1 MESADDRKGLAAVI
15 FERTGLKIDQ
25 DDPVFVLVELNRVVL
40 QQESARAAAAVTAAS
55 EAAHARML
63 ATADAWAAQS
73 NEVLARFA
81 FKTEELRR
89 AIEEATGS
97 APPSPAPLLEP
108 VAGVRP
114 QLPGQESSSQYTLG
128 LAIVVAVVVLLSIVV
143 GFGLASTLPTLH

>member
-81 FKTEELRR
+81 FKTEEHRPPPLRC
-89 AIEEATGS
+89 
-97 APPSPAPLLEP
+97 
-108 VAGVRP
+108 
-114 QLPGQESSSQYTLG
+114 SSR
-128 LAIVVAVVVLLSIVV
+128 
-143 GFGLASTLPTLH
+143 